1 MKIQIIQ
8 GKILTDTFVVSLG
21 DEFVAENI
29 LEEVLEI
36 INSDFAI
43 DVKIQKLQKYGK
55 VFEAVN

>member
-1 MKIQIIQ
+1 MKVQIIQ
-8 GKILTDTFVVSLG
+8 RKILTDTFVVSLG